1 MKASSLSN
9 TEVAMGFYALGFVLL
24 SEGIDPSLG
33 HCPCS
38 LIQSRPEGE
47 PSQLVLM
54 MGHDGEPIFLASSK
68 ITSL

>member
-1 MKASSLSN
+1 MD
-9 TEVAMGFYALGFVLL
+9 FYALGFVLL

-38 LIQSRPEGE
+38 FIQSRPEGD
-47 PSQLVLM
+47 PTQLVLA
-54 MGHDGEPIFLASSK
+54 MGQDGEPISLASSK